1 LSPPGHLTA
10 LYCRCSS
17 CALLGSNQSHFC
29 RFPPVPAELLKLVQE
44 LHEQQPR
51 RTAPVLGPDGAPQA
65 YAKRRFAADFRDN
78 PAGDFLVSLDLQDDD
93 GGGATLAP
101 AGSGADAGEQPPAP
115 PPLLELALGLLLHTA
130 AASGSTAVLLY
141 RQGLFSL
148 CQELCGYCSPGVV
161 AAAQRLY
168 GAVADRSAMRG
179 RVPALLAPSLSS
191 A

>member
-1 LSPPGHLTA
+1 
-10 LYCRCSS
+10 
-17 CALLGSNQSHFC
+17 
-29 RFPPVPAELLKLVQE
+29 VPAELLKLVQE

-78 PAGDFLVSLDLQDDD
+78 PAGDFLVSLDLQDD
-93 GGGATLAP
+93 GGGAMLAP
-101 AGSGADAGEQPPAP
+101 AGSGAGAGEQPPAP

-130 AASGSTAVLLY
+130 AASGSTAALLY

-168 GAVADRSAMRG
+168 AVADRSAMRG
-179 RVPALLAPSLSS
+179 RVPALLVPSLSS